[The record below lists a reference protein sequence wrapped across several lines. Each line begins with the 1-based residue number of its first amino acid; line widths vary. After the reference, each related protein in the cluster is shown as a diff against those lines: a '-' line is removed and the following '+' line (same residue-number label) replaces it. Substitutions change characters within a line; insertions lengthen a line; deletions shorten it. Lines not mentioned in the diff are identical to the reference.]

1 MWNRAR
7 RLAFLL
13 VCIPVRA
20 SLVVLTSF
28 ACDGAPEWVRHAL
41 AGFFAYVSIG
51 FAGQIVRDA
60 PYGGFGGPVWWKWN
74 RYVHA
79 PLYALALVLLY
90 TRCEYA
96 WTPLVADLT
105 LALVPPPPSR
115 PTLR

>member
-1 MWNRAR
+1 MWDRTR
-7 RLAFLL
+7 SLVFYL

-20 SLVVLTSF
+20 SLAVVTSV
-28 ACDGAPEWVRHAL
+28 ACDAPDWVRHVL

-51 FAGQIVRDA
+51 FVGQIFRDA

-74 RYVHA
+74 RYFHA

-96 WTPLVADLT
+96 WTPLVADLAV
-105 LALVPPPPSR
+105 ALVP
-115 PTLR
+115 T